1 MQMIRCSALYQNGW
15 QDDHRLLKTAFPTS
29 ILSDFARQEI
39 QFGHVKR
46 PTTRNTSIEK
56 AKFEVCNHRFTDLS
70 ELRYGAALLNDCKYG
85 ISVKDGCRH

>member
-1 MQMIRCSALYQNGW
+1 MDW

-56 AKFEVCNHRFTDLS
+56 AKLRYAITDLPIYPS
-70 ELRYGAALLNDCKYG
+70 YAMASLC
-85 ISVKDGCRH
+85 

>member
-1 MQMIRCSALYQNGW
+1 MIRFDTRMDW

-56 AKFEVCNHRFTDLS
+56 AKFEYGNQSRFTDLS
-70 ELRYGAALLNDCKYG
+70 EPSPWCLHY
-85 ISVKDGCRH
+85 